1 LFVERIDLKKLDTY
15 HVMGMQEIKETVVEE
30 KPKITA
36 SDDRYRTLF
45 ERINAAAFLTSFEGQ
60 IQEAN
65 QKSYEFLGYDWNEL
79 LRLTLQDVLSKDV
92 DWKQCRDELAAR
104 GCLTFE
110 SETVCKT
117 GDHFPVDVN
126 ISIFR
131 MDGSLVMFVLL
142 WDITERKKQEKRLK
156 ESEKKYHGLFEYTT
170 DGIFVLDAHGDIL
183 DINTRMCEILDVMKS
198 SVLNKNLFNMDLLT
212 ARSLPA
218 VIQQF
223 EQLLSQ
229 KVAASYTTEI
239 KNRQGRVLEV
249 EISSFFL
256 VKKDN
261 EVDSFVLIVR
271 DNTAREESEQ
281 KQRQEHELF
290 TTLLDNLSDSVTF
303 KDDQHRFILV
313 NKTDAVY
320 GNVTPEEL
328 TGKTAFDFL
337 TKEQAQ
343 RIHDD
348 EDAIMRSGQAIVNK
362 YERISLGDGVERF
375 LFVSKIPRYNDEG
388 EIIGTMGLTRDVT
401 EWKQTDEACA
411 KNQAMLQTLLDTIP
425 DSVCFKDSEH
435 RFVLVNKAMTKRFM
449 VQSEMMIGKTDFDFL
464 PTEQA
469 QKTSEEDT
477 RIVQTGTSMIDS
489 VEQIVEKD
497 GSEHW
502 YSVTKVAWCDP
513 GGKIIGTLGL
523 YRNVT
528 ELKKIQEIKQ

>member
-1 LFVERIDLKKLDTY
+1 
-15 HVMGMQEIKETVVEE
+15 VMGMQEIKENVIEE
-30 KPKITA
+30 KPTITP
-36 SDDRYRTLF
+36 SDDRYHTLF

-65 QKSYEFLGYDWNEL
+65 QKSYEFLGYDWSEL

-110 SETVCKT
+110 SETVCKN
-117 GDHFPVDVN
+117 GSHFPVDVN

-131 MDGSLVMFVLL
+131 MGGSLMMFVLL
-142 WDITERKKQEKRLK
+142 WDITERKNQEVRLK

-198 SVLNKNLFNMDLLT
+198 SVLNKNLFNMGLLT
-212 ARSLPA
+212 ARSLPV

-223 EQLLSQ
+223 EQLLSE
-229 KVAASYTTEI
+229 KVAASYTTEV

-261 EVDSFVLIVR
+261 EVDNFVLIVR
-271 DNTAREESEQ
+271 DTTARKESEQ

-290 TTLLDNLSDSVTF
+290 KTLLDNLSDSVSF

-313 NKTDAVY
+313 NKTNAVY
-320 GNVTPEEL
+320 GNITPEEMC
-328 TGKTAFDFL
+328 GKTDFDFL
-337 TKEQAQ
+337 SKEQAQ

-362 YERISLGDGVERF
+362 FERVALGDGVERY
-375 LFVSKIPRYNDEG
+375 LFVTKYPRYNDEG
-388 EIIGTMGLTRDVT
+388 EIIGTMGLSSDVT
-401 EWKQTDEACA
+401 GWKHTEDECA
-411 KNQAMLQTLLDTIP
+411 KNHAMLQTLLDAIP
-425 DSVCFKDSEH
+425 DAVCFKDSQH
-435 RFVLVNKAMTKRFM
+435 RFVCVNKAMTKRFM
-449 VQSEMMIGKTDFDFL
+449 VQPEMMIGKTDFDFL
-464 PTEQA
+464 PSEQA
-469 QKTSEEDT
+469 QKTFEEDT
-477 RIVQTGTSMIDS
+477 RLLQTGTSMIDCI
-489 VEQIVEKD
+489 ERIMEKD

-502 YSVTKVAWCDP
+502 YSVTKVAWYDQS
-513 GGKIIGTLGL
+513 GKIIGTLGL

>member
-1 LFVERIDLKKLDTY
+1 
-15 HVMGMQEIKETVVEE
+15 MGMQEIKENIAVE
-30 KPKITA
+30 KPPVTPP
-36 SDDRYRTLF
+36 DDRYRTLF

-65 QKSYEFLGYDWNEL
+65 QKSYEFLGYDWSEL

-92 DWKQCRDELAAR
+92 DWQQCRDELAAR

-110 SETVCKT
+110 SETVCKN
-117 GDHFPVDVN
+117 GSHFPVEVN

-142 WDITERKKQEKRLK
+142 WDITARKNQEKRLK

-198 SVLNKNLFNMDLLT
+198 SFLNKNLFNMDLLT
-212 ARSLPA
+212 ARSLPV

-223 EQLLSQ
+223 EQLLSE
-229 KVAASYTTEI
+229 KVAASYSTEI

-261 EVDSFVLIVR
+261 EVDNFVLIVR
-271 DNTAREESEQ
+271 DNTARKESEQ
-281 KQRQEHELF
+281 RQRQEHELF
-290 TTLLDNLSDSVTF
+290 KTLLENLYDSIFF
-303 KDDQHRFILV
+303 KDDLHRFILV
-313 NKTDAVY
+313 NKTNAAY
-320 GNVTPEEL
+320 GNVTTEEFR
-328 TGKTAFDFL
+328 GKTDFDFL
-337 TKEQAQ
+337 SKEQAQ

-362 YERISLGDGVERF
+362 VERVILGDDVERF
-375 LFVSKIPRYNDEG
+375 LFVTKFPRYNAEG
-388 EIIGTMGLTRDVT
+388 EIIGTMGLSRDVT
-401 EWKQTDEACA
+401 EWKHTEEELA
-411 KNQAMLQTLLDTIP
+411 KNHTMLQTLLDAIP
-425 DSVCFKDSEH
+425 DAVCFKDSQN
-435 RFVLVNKAMTKRFM
+435 RFVLVNKAMIKRFM
-449 VQSEMMIGKTDFDFL
+449 VQPEMMLGKTDFDFL
-464 PTEQA
+464 PSEQA

-477 RIVQTGTSMIDS
+477 RIVQSGTSMIDC
-489 VEQIVEKD
+489 VERILEKD

-502 YSVTKVAWCDP
+502 YSVTKVAWHDSS
-513 GGKIIGTLGL
+513 GKIIGTLGL

-528 ELKKIQEIKQ
+528 EEKKIQEIKQ

>member
-1 LFVERIDLKKLDTY
+1 
-15 HVMGMQEIKETVVEE
+15 MGMQEIKENIAAE
-30 KPKITA
+30 KPPVTP
-36 SDDRYRTLF
+36 SDDRYHTLF
-45 ERINAAAFLTSFEGQ
+45 ERINAAAFLTTFEGQ

-110 SETVCKT
+110 SETVCKN

-142 WDITERKKQEKRLK
+142 SDITERKNQEKRLK

-183 DINTRMCEILDVMKS
+183 DINTRMCEILDIMKS
-198 SVLNKNLFNMDLLT
+198 SVLNKNLFNMGLLT
-212 ARSLPA
+212 ARSLPV

-256 VKKDN
+256 IKKDN
-261 EVDSFVLIVR
+261 EVDNFVLIVR
-271 DNTAREESEQ
+271 DTTARKESEQ
-281 KQRQEHELF
+281 RQRQEHELF
-290 TTLLDNLSDSVTF
+290 KTLLENLSDSVFF
-303 KDDQHRFILV
+303 KDDLHRFILV
-313 NKTDAVY
+313 NKINTAY
-320 GNVTPEEL
+320 GNATPEEL
-328 TGKTAFDFL
+328 RGKTDFDFL
-337 TKEQAQ
+337 SKEQAQ
-343 RIHDD
+343 RVQDD

-362 YERISLGDGVERF
+362 VERVVLGDGVERF
-375 LFVSKIPRYNDEG
+375 LFVTKFPRYNPEG
-388 EIIGTMGLTRDVT
+388 EIIGTMGLSRDVT
-401 EWKQTDEACA
+401 EWKHTEDELA
-411 KNQAMLQTLLDTIP
+411 KNHTMLQALLDAIP
-425 DSVCFKDSEH
+425 DAVCFKDSQN

-449 VQSEMMIGKTDFDFL
+449 IQPEGMIGKTDFDFL
-464 PTEQA
+464 PAEQA

-477 RIVQTGTSMIDS
+477 RIMQSGTSMIDC
-489 VEQIVEKD
+489 VERIIEKD
-497 GSEHW
+497 GAEHW
-502 YSVTKVAWCDP
+502 YSVTKVAWHDP
-513 GGKIIGTLGL
+513 SGKIIGTLGL

-528 ELKKIQEIKQ
+528 DEKKIQEIKQ

>member
-1 LFVERIDLKKLDTY
+1 
-15 HVMGMQEIKETVVEE
+15 MGMQEIKENIVEE
-30 KPKITA
+30 KPLVTP
-36 SDDRYRTLF
+36 SDDRYHTLF

-65 QKSYEFLGYDWNEL
+65 QKSYEFLGYDWSEL
-79 LRLTLQDVLSKDV
+79 LRLTLQDILSKDV

-110 SETVCKT
+110 SETICKN

-126 ISIFR
+126 ISVFR

-142 WDITERKKQEKRLK
+142 WDITERKNQEKRLK

-198 SVLNKNLFNMDLLT
+198 SVLNKNLFNMGLLT
-212 ARSLPA
+212 GRSLPV

-223 EQLLSQ
+223 EQLLSE

-261 EVDSFVLIVR
+261 EVDNFVLIVR
-271 DNTAREESEQ
+271 DTTARKESEQ
-281 KQRQEHELF
+281 RQRQEHEF
-290 TTLLDNLSDSVTF
+290 FKTLLENLSDSVFF

-313 NKTDAVY
+313 NKTNAAY

-328 TGKTAFDFL
+328 KGKTDFDFL
-337 TKEQAQ
+337 SKEQAQ

-362 YERISLGDGVERF
+362 VERVILGDDVERF
-375 LFVSKIPRYNDEG
+375 LFVTKFPRYNAEG
-388 EIIGTMGLTRDVT
+388 EIIGTMGLSRDVT
-401 EWKQTDEACA
+401 EWKHIEEELA
-411 KNQAMLQTLLDTIP
+411 KNHTILQTLLDAIS
-425 DSVCFKDSEH
+425 DAVCFKDNQN

-449 VQSEMMIGKTDFDFL
+449 VQPEMMIGKTDFDFL
-464 PTEQA
+464 PAEQA

-477 RIVQTGTSMIDS
+477 RIIQSGTSMIDC
-489 VEQIVEKD
+489 VERIIEKD

-502 YSVTKVAWCDP
+502 YSVTKVAWHDP
-513 GGKIIGTLGL
+513 SGKIIGTLGL

-528 ELKKIQEIKQ
+528 DEKQIREIKQ